1 MGVCCSKEATPEGL
15 RTREEEDEEE
25 EVREEGEVQDG
36 YGGARVRN
44 FNGYCCFASMYTQQ
58 GRKGINQDAMTMWE
72 VRLMKLRESS

>member
-15 RTREEEDEEE
+15 RTNEDQEDEEE
-25 EVREEGEVQDG
+25 EIREEGEVQDG

-72 VRLMKLRESS
+72 VRLNLRESS